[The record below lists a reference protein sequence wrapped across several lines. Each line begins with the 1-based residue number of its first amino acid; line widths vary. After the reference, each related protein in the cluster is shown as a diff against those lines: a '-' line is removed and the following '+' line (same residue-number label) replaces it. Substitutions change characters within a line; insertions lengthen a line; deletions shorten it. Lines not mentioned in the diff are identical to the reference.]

1 MSTAEIPDSAPVS
14 TAPSGAVRGVFAAP
28 SERLSRKLS
37 GKVSGKLSGKLL
49 AWLHSKPALMKQ
61 LRGFAAVAVICTVIS
76 MTIFAALRP
85 SVGTQWAN
93 TISLV
98 LCSVLNTDLNRRIS
112 FGLHTSHMWWRDQQR
127 GVGVMLLALAMT
139 TGSLWVLHQVS
150 PGASITVEL
159 VVIVLGNVAS
169 AVTRF
174 ILLRIWV
181 FRRVRHGAA
190 SISAGSASTG
200 SASTQINDGVPS

>member
-28 SERLSRKLS
+28 SERLS
-37 GKVSGKLSGKLL
+37 GKFPETLL
-49 AWLHSKPALMKQ
+49 AWLRSKPALTKQ
-61 LRGFAAVAVICTVIS
+61 LRGFAAVAVICTVTS

-139 TGSLWVLHQVS
+139 TGSLWVLHHVS

-174 ILLRIWV
+174 VLLRIWV
-181 FRRVRHGAA
+181 FRRVRHGA
-190 SISAGSASTG
+190 GSTG
-200 SASTQINDGVPS
+200 ATSNDGAAS

>member
-1 MSTAEIPDSAPVS
+1 MSTAEIPDSAPVT

-28 SERLSRKLS
+28 SGRLS
-37 GKVSGKLSGKLL
+37 GTLSGKLL
-49 AWLHSKPALMKQ
+49 AWLRSKPALMKQ

-76 MTIFAALRP
+76 MTMFAALRP
-85 SVGTQWAN
+85 SLGTQWAN

-127 GVGVMLLALAMT
+127 GLGVMLLALAMT
-139 TGSLWVLHQVS
+139 TGSLWVLHLVS
-150 PGASITVEL
+150 PGASIAVEL

-181 FRRVRHGAA
+181 FRRVRHGTAATRAA
-190 SISAGSASTG
+190 SSTAATSDGAAS
-200 SASTQINDGVPS
+200 